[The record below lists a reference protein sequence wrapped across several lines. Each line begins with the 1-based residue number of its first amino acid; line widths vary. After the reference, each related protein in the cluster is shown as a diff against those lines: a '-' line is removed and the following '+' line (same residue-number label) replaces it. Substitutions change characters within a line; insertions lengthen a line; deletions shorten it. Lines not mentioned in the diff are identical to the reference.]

1 MSPADSAPLSVGREG
16 SPADKLDSQR
26 NGGTYV
32 PPYVQ
37 HKTVA
42 VFLIAMIGFAALSA
56 WVAKASDGFVEADGC
71 THYLYARFAVDH
83 PYLLVNV
90 WARPLVTGINALP
103 AYYFGRIGVRLT
115 SLAIGLICAYATYRI
130 AINQRY
136 RLPVIAVLFLFA
148 QPLFFVHSFSE
159 LTELPFAMVVILAF
173 WAYQQREWMV
183 MTVLLSITPLGRPE
197 GFGFILAAAFAL
209 ICHRKW
215 WWLIIIPLPLVLWS
229 WTGWVA
235 YGASSQPPE
244 VKWYKWLIINWP
256 YEANSNYGS
265 GPIYH
270 YIRYLPAIAGPLLVP
285 AAIFGAYWCLRYGR
299 LFSWPTQGGFRV
311 PGPGFR
317 EEATNTAL
325 RPEPETRNP
334 KPDSSHRRTCDF
346 VIAALPLGILLVHTI
361 FWFFGKFSGGELR
374 YMLVVGPFWALMT
387 ARGWEWFCRRA
398 SLRMTI
404 FSAIVLTVAPA
415 MVNLAYQV
423 VPVNYVRPEL
433 NAQQIT
439 NWYKHDQTAQKLF
452 PRVLSPQPTF
462 FYMMDLCPSGDPK
475 AVGWTRDAVENP
487 PTGTMMVYEPILA
500 TYNSDKRMVLNP
512 DSVAKG
518 KWIKLQELA
527 DGWVIYLSPI
537 DAEGNL
543 VTADSLPNKP

>member
-1 MSPADSAPLSVGREG
+1 MSSPDSVGSLHVGRDSNPADRSV
-16 SPADKLDSQR
+16 DT
-26 NGGTYV
+26 GGIAI

-42 VFLIAMIGFAALSA
+42 VFVIAMLVFGTISA
-56 WVAKASDGFVEADGC
+56 WAAKASDGFVEADGC

-103 AYYFGRIGVRLT
+103 AYYFRRLGVRLT
-115 SLAIGLICAYATYRI
+115 SLAMGLICAFATYRI

-136 RLPVIAVLFLFA
+136 RLPMIAALFLIA

-173 WAYQQREWMV
+173 WAYQKREWMV

-197 GFGFILAAAFAL
+197 GFGFILAAAVAL

-215 WWLIIIPLPLVLWS
+215 WWLIIIPIPLVLWS

-235 YGASSQPPE
+235 YGAYSQPAE
-244 VKWYKWLIINWP
+244 VKWWKWLIMNWP

-270 YIRYLPAIAGPLLVP
+270 YLRYLPSIAGPLLVP
-285 AAIFGAYWCLRYGR
+285 AAIFGAHWCLKNGK
-299 LFSWPTQGGFRV
+299 LFGTYTI
-311 PGPGFR
+311 PGIASVKSD
-317 EEATNTAL
+317 EDN
-325 RPEPETRNP
+325 
-334 KPDSSHRRTCDF
+334 HRRTCDF

-387 ARGWEWFCRRA
+387 SRGWEHFCRRA
-398 SLRMTI
+398 SVRVTI
-404 FSAIVLTVAPA
+404 LSAIALTTAPA
-415 MVNLAYQV
+415 LVNLAYQV
-423 VPVNYVRPEL
+423 VPVDYVRPEL
-433 NAQQIT
+433 IARQVT
-439 NWYKHDQTAQKLF
+439 NWYQHDETAQKLF
-452 PRVLSPQPTF
+452 PRVLSPQPSF

-475 AVGWTRDAVENP
+475 IVTWTRDAVENP
-487 PTGTMMVYEPILA
+487 PPGTLMVYEPILA
-500 TYNSDKRMVLNP
+500 TFNSDKRMVLNP
-512 DSVAKG
+512 DSIAKG
-518 KWIKLQELA
+518 KWIKLREFQ
-527 DGWVIYLSPI
+527 DGWAIYLSPL
-537 DAEGNL
+537 DAENQP
-543 VTADSLPNKP
+543 VTVDSLPNKP